1 MHTPKDNMS
10 EIDRLKKRSD
20 FVLARDDGKSWVSH
34 GMILQVRDNDD
45 HKKRIGVT
53 VTKKVSTSAV
63 KRNRIKRRLRAVSVD
78 VLSTTGRNNADY
90 VLIGR
95 KATLDRDYK
104 SLKKDLLWC
113 LDKMGLKS

>member
-1 MHTPKDNMS
+1 MHTQKDNM
-10 EIDRLKKRSD
+10 IDLDRLKKRSD
-20 FVLARDDGKSWVSH
+20 FVLARDSGQSWVSH
-34 GMILQVRDNDD
+34 GLVLQARPNQYQ
-45 HKKRIGVT
+45 KKRIGVT

-63 KRNRIKRRLRAVSVD
+63 TRNRIKRRLRSVAAD
-78 VLSTTGRNNADY
+78 VLSQNGRSDCDY

-95 KATLDRDYK
+95 PKTLEREYD